1 VFTYGAK
8 EGHMDILII
17 SATIAINLAT
27 LAQIESSNDPSAY
40 NEATKA
46 RGLYQITP
54 ICLLDYHIQTGKE
67 IKPSELFYEDINRR
81 VCIWYLAV
89 RIPQLLKNYG
99 EIPLTVDNVLAAYHA
114 GIGNLMRGT
123 IGKQTH
129 GYIKKYHKIEEEKLC
144 LSL

>member
-1 VFTYGAK
+1 
-8 EGHMDILII
+8 MDILII

-54 ICLLDYHIQTGKE
+54 ICLLDYHIQTREVINPK
-67 IKPSELFYEDINRR
+67 ELFYEDINRR
-81 VCIWYLAV
+81 ICVWYLAV
-89 RIPQLLKNYG
+89 RIPQLLKHYS
-99 EIPLTVDNVLAAYHA
+99 IPVTVDNVLTAYHA
-114 GIGNLMRGT
+114 GIGNLKRGV

-129 GYIKKYHKIEEEKLC
+129 EYIKKYHKIEEEKLC